1 MSRKRRSTPRIIQ
14 PDSVHGHLI
23 IAQFINKLMIHGKK
37 RLAERIVYGAL
48 DKLSEKTKVSHV
60 EAFEQAINNVKPV
73 MEVKSRRV
81 GGSTYQVPV
90 EVKSQRSLGLAIRWI
105 IKHSRSQ
112 SGRSMVDSL
121 ASELEDAFNN
131 VGSSVKTR
139 TDTHKM
145 AESNKA
151 FSHFRW

>member
-1 MSRKRRSTPRIIQ
+1 MSRKRRALKRKVI
-14 PDSVHGHLI
+14 PDSVHGHLVI
-23 IAQFINKLMIHGKK
+23 SQFINKLMLDGKK
-37 RLAERIVYGAL
+37 RLAERIVYDAL
-48 DKLSEKTKVSHV
+48 DKLAQKTKVSHV
-60 EAFEQAINNVKPV
+60 EAFDQAINNVKPM

-90 EVKSQRSLGLAIRWI
+90 EVKPQRSLGLAIRWI

-112 SGRSMVDSL
+112 SGRSMTDSL
-121 ASELEDAFNN
+121 AAELEDAYNN